1 MAFNTA
7 PEMYLNLG
15 FSFCLSAGDFQHP
28 GICTGEPVKRR
39 ADTDT
44 LWSVCPAHKGPL
56 SSASLRGAG
65 SITVHCARV
74 NLWPSWS
81 RAASPRPSE
90 RA

>member
-7 PEMYLNLG
+7 PEIYLNLG
-15 FSFCLSAGDFQHP
+15 VFFVSQLETSNILESAQ
-28 GICTGEPVKRR
+28 GEPVKRR

-44 LWSVCPAHKGPL
+44 LWSVCPAHKDPL
-56 SSASLRGAG
+56 SSASLRGPG
-65 SITVHCARV
+65 SITVDCARV
-74 NLWPSWS
+74 NLWPSRS